1 MTFEIKTQLFTGTLT
16 ELWRKSKEGEIDLV
30 RFPLYPVFS
39 GYRENLKNLENMN
52 LDNETKNLSLLSSLL
67 TLKLSLLLPL
77 SLPQIEEVIEE
88 EEEKGRGRE
97 GWEEILTLA
106 EILKEKE
113 NEELDYFLA
122 GFWEE
127 PEEEE
132 WEIEVNPSELVE
144 AFNRLMETLSR
155 EEVMEIREEEFTV
168 KEKIELILK
177 LTEEKPRIK
186 FSSLFLKARNRVEM
200 VVIFIALLELIRRN
214 LIKVYQRIPFG
225 EIWIRR
231 NTQ

>member
-1 MTFEIKTQLFTGTLT
+1 MAFEINTQLFTGTLT
-16 ELWRKSKEGEIDLV
+16 ELWKKSKEGEIDLV

-39 GYRENLKNLENMN
+39 AYRENLENLENMN
-52 LDNETKNLSLLSSLL
+52 LDKETKNLSLLSSLL

-88 EEEKGRGRE
+88 EEEERTQE

-113 NEELDYFLA
+113 NEELDYFFA

-127 PEEEE
+127 AEEE
-132 WEIEVNPSELVE
+132 WEIEVNPGELVE
-144 AFNRLMETLSR
+144 AFSRLMETLSR
-155 EEVMEIREEEFTV
+155 QEVMEIREEEFTV

-231 NTQ
+231 NIQ

>member
-1 MTFEIKTQLFTGTLT
+1 MTFEINTQLFTGTLT
-16 ELWRKSKEGEIDLV
+16 ELWKKSKEGEIDLV

-39 GYRENLKNLENMN
+39 AYRENLENLENMN
-52 LDNETKNLSLLSSLL
+52 LDKETKNLSLLSSLL

-88 EEEKGRGRE
+88 EEEERTQE
-97 GWEEILTLA
+97 VWEEILTLA

-113 NEELDYFLA
+113 NEELEYFFA

-127 PEEEE
+127 AEEE
-132 WEIEVNPSELVE
+132 WEIEVNPNELVE
-144 AFNRLMETLSR
+144 AFSRLMETLSR
-155 EEVMEIREEEFTV
+155 QEVMEIREEEFTV

-177 LTEEKPRIK
+177 LMEEKPRIK

-231 NTQ
+231 NIQ